1 MTRYRTAILLSG
13 SGSNFQALA
22 ESAQHTDS
30 FPADIK
36 LVLSNRPDA
45 FGLERAKGFGIKTA
59 TLDHKTFSSR
69 QTFDEAIHAELT
81 KNEIEIVLLAGF
93 MRIITAELASLWEG
107 RMLNIHPALLPSFR
121 GNRAHEQ
128 VLQSSVTVTGCTV
141 HTVIPE
147 VDAGQII
154 GQAVVPRLATDGPE
168 ALSARVRQAE
178 HLLYPLAVRS
188 YLRGEVTPLTPPQC
202 PDDMLINLNPD
213 ARLPQ

>member
-22 ESAQHTDS
+22 EAAQDS
-30 FPADIK
+30 DLFPADIK
-36 LVLSNRPDA
+36 LVLSNRPNA
-45 FGLERAKGFGIKTA
+45 FGLERAKGFNIKTEV
-59 TLDHKTFSSR
+59 LDHKTFASR
-69 QTFDEAIHAELT
+69 QAFDEAIHAELI
-81 KNEIEIVLLAGF
+81 KNNIEIVLLAGF
-93 MRIITAELASLWEG
+93 MRIITAELAGLWQG

-128 VLQSSVTVTGCTV
+128 VLQSSVTFTGCTV

-154 GQAVVPRLATDGPE
+154 GQAVVPRLATDGLE

-178 HLLYPLAVRS
+178 HLLYPLAVHS
-188 YLRGEVTPLTPPQC
+188 YLRGEQAPLSPTKIPE
-202 PDDMLINLNPD
+202 DMLINLNPD
-213 ARLPQ
+213 ARLPK